1 MTKKEGRKN
10 RAGQGEGCR
19 RADARQRRQRSLAAK
34 QNDIVRELVGQ
45 FPQEQI
51 HTHRITIGH
60 DQEARFTSQRLH
72 CSIGVPVLP
81 YMVARHAGTGSFF
94 TPAVF
99 GLVDPSETSFILEH
113 QAYFSTI
120 SSAIVDFRLQ
130 FLHFFFNF
138 FEVSMTSS
146 LAFFGC
152 LLRGITFLQPCRRS
166 T

>member
-1 MTKKEGRKN
+1 MRDKSRRKGAN
-10 RAGQGEGCR
+10 GKAETIHNLIQGSKDLIFI
-19 RADARQRRQRSLAAK
+19 AQF
-34 QNDIVRELVGQ
+34 RELGGQ
-45 FPQEQI
+45 FPKEQI

-72 CSIGVPVLP
+72 CSIGISVLP
-81 YMVARHAGTGSFF
+81 YMMTRHTGTGSFF

-113 QAYFSTI
+113 QTHVSPI

>member
-1 MTKKEGRKN
+1 MYRGECKKDNIFRDVQHF
-10 RAGQGEGCR
+10 RFMPSSAIT
-19 RADARQRRQRSLAAK
+19 AK
-34 QNDIVRELVGQ
+34 QNDIVRE
-45 FPQEQI
+45 
-51 HTHRITIGH
+51 ITIGH
-60 DQEARFTSQRLH
+60 DQEARVTRQRLH
-72 CSIGVPVLP
+72 CPIGVSVLP

-113 QAYFSTI
+113 QVYFSTI

>member
-1 MTKKEGRKN
+1 ML
-10 RAGQGEGCR
+10 
-19 RADARQRRQRSLAAK
+19 S
-34 QNDIVRELVGQ
+34 
-45 FPQEQI
+45 
-51 HTHRITIGH
+51 GH
-60 DQEARFTSQRLH
+60 DQEAGFTGQRL
-72 CSIGVPVLP
+72 CRSIGISVLP
-81 YMVARHAGTGSFF
+81 YMVARHAGAGSFF

-113 QAYFSTI
+113 QAHFST
-120 SSAIVDFRLQ
+120 SSSVIVDFCLQ

-138 FEVSMTSS
+138 FEVTITSS